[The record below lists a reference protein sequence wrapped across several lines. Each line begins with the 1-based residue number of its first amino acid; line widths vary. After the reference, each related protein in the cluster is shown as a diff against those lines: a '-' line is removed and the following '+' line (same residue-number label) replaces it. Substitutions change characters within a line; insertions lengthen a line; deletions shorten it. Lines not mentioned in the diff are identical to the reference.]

1 MAWGARNLISTQA
14 YEPSPSGGLNL
25 DAVDALPTGFD
36 VLHGAAARE
45 AFPAL
50 SEDVVG
56 VVHARRAGWVDSGRY
71 ADALVRRAKAAGVT
85 FVAGRVDGVECEGG
99 RVAGALVDGRLVKT
113 STVVNCAG
121 PYLAHIHGMVSA
133 PELPVANEVHAK
145 CIFRDA
151 LGAVPRDA
159 PMLISL
165 DPTRIMDDDGLE
177 DVFGVATAAKLA
189 GLAPAGVHL
198 RPWGDEHL
206 LLLWDYWHADC
217 DVEEPP
223 VDVPSFDADLYP
235 EVCLRG
241 LAGFI
246 PGLRAYVEGESER
259 PLIDGGY
266 YTQTPENRPLIGPGG
281 VPGYYVNG
289 AFAGFGLMA
298 AEAAGELCAAHV
310 LGRTLPSYASAFVP
324 SRYADPAYPLE
335 ELVARGGG
343 SI

>member
-1 MAWGARNLISTQA
+1 MISTQ
-14 YEPSPSGGLNL
+14 
-25 DAVDALPTGFD
+25 
-36 VLHGAAARE
+36 
-45 AFPAL
+45 
-50 SEDVVG
+50 
-56 VVHARRAGWVDSGRY
+56 
-71 ADALVRRAKAAGVT
+71 
-85 FVAGRVDGVECEGG
+85 
-99 RVAGALVDGRLVKT
+99 
-113 STVVNCAG
+113 
-121 PYLAHIHGMVSA
+121 
-133 PELPVANEVHAK
+133 VHAK
-145 CIFRDA
+145 VVFRDV
-151 LGAVPRDA
+151 LKKVPRDA

-165 DPTRIMDDDGLE
+165 DSTRIMEDDGLE
-177 DVFGVATAAKLA
+177 DVFGASTAAKLA

-217 DVEEPP
+217 DVDEPP

-281 VPGYYVNG
+281 VEGYYVNG

-298 AEAAGELCAAHV
+298 AEAAGELCCAHV
-310 LGRTLPSYASAFVP
+310 LGRQLPSYASAFVP
-324 SRYADPAYPLE
+324 ARYDDPAYPLD
-335 ELVARGGG
+335 ELVSRGGG

>member
-1 MAWGARNLISTQA
+1 MISTQ
-14 YEPSPSGGLNL
+14 
-25 DAVDALPTGFD
+25 
-36 VLHGAAARE
+36 
-45 AFPAL
+45 
-50 SEDVVG
+50 
-56 VVHARRAGWVDSGRY
+56 
-71 ADALVRRAKAAGVT
+71 
-85 FVAGRVDGVECEGG
+85 
-99 RVAGALVDGRLVKT
+99 
-113 STVVNCAG
+113 
-121 PYLAHIHGMVSA
+121 
-133 PELPVANEVHAK
+133 VHAK
-145 CIFRDA
+145 VVFRDV
-151 LGAVPRDA
+151 LKKVPRDA

-165 DPTRIMDDDGLE
+165 DSTRIMEDDGLE
-177 DVFGVATAAKLA
+177 DAFGAATAAKLA

-198 RPWGDEHL
+198 RPWGDRHL

-246 PGLRAYVEGESER
+246 PGLRAYIEGESER

-281 VPGYYVNG
+281 VQGYYVNG

-335 ELVARGGG
+335 ELVSRGGG